1 MDLKVWDGLRARLH
15 TSAAGAMLVIEQR
28 YQDKILKSA
37 VLAKS
42 APSNDDEYPELQ
54 AIAHAVSACCT
65 AMSAG
70 ASRPLLLQ
78 TVRKAARFV
87 QEQGLAPA
95 EAFDLV
101 EFREETSPVVQYK
114 IQDDLNSYT
123 INVGY
128 FVEIAPR
135 EDV

>member
-1 MDLKVWDGLRARLH
+1 M
-15 TSAAGAMLVIEQR
+15 GAMVVIEQR
-28 YQDKILKSA
+28 YKDKVLKSA

-42 APSNDDEYPELQ
+42 APNDNDEYPELQ
-54 AIAHAVSACCT
+54 AIVHAVSACCT

-70 ASRPLLLQ
+70 ASCPLLLQ

-87 QEQGLAPA
+87 QEQDLAPTD
-95 EAFDLV
+95 AFELV
-101 EFREETSPVVQYK
+101 EFREETSPVVQYT
-114 IQDDLNSYT
+114 IQDGLNSYT